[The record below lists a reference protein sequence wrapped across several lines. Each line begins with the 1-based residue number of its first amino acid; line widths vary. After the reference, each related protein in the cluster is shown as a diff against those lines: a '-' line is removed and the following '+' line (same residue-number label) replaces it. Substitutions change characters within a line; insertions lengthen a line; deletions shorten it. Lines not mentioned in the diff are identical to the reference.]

1 MYVMNIT
8 EESILNAIFGW
19 LVSHGIKIAG
29 IIVVTLF
36 IQSILTRFVSVLVSK
51 AIERAAYTD
60 PDGESKR
67 EKTMNIIFQNLGTI
81 LLWVIS
87 AVMIVSE
94 LGVDIAPLLAAAG
107 VAGVALGFGGQ
118 FVVRDIIAGF
128 FIIIENQF
136 RVGDIIKVGEQSG
149 VVEDISLRM
158 TTLRNLDG
166 VVHHI
171 PNGKTDGISNMTKA
185 FSRINIDVGI
195 AYDSKL
201 DHVIEVVNRVGESM
215 SKDELW
221 GEDIIKTPRFLRV
234 NDFADSAII
243 VKILGETK
251 PARQWAV
258 AGELRMRLKIAFDKE
273 GIIIPFP
280 QQVNHNSK

>member
-243 VKILGETK
+243 IKILGETK